1 MSFPSKQP
9 LCGGDPLASAVVSQ
23 AKDMSLLGLPS
34 SSISNVVTRG
44 NVLSFCSSADEIAA
58 SVSDKCRTASIV
70 SDISTA
76 PASSRAPSRMPS
88 ISSAC
93 NATVPDLLAPKSNA
107 SSPADSHD
115 GDKAT
120 DSALLTGQ
128 VGELPGQKQSTEGKA
143 GTSEQPDC
151 LEFATSLSFA
161 HFSPATGLPAE
172 SKTACTS
179 AAGQFPVHSGALSSG
194 GDLVEHNDETRH
206 CQEFAAQVPLE
217 KTDTEVP
224 SDSGSNAFRKPSV
237 SAPPGF
243 KGLESPMSC
252 RASSLS
258 TTTPEYC
265 GPEVGFGAHDE
276 GSCFF
281 SKDAVCSQRATPLE
295 GNAEPLVGLAKE
307 AAARSTSAVSGS
319 GSEQL
324 PSAAVQTL
332 QTDGTENLPQVK
344 ANRRST
350 SGGSEADRS
359 LEMMLMMLTPLLAP
373 ASKGGVHSRQE
384 RNSSPEARERR
395 GSLPAGAEASAL
407 VANAVVAAPFSTQT
421 LEAASRSAEVQPEG
435 SNFATSLNRPNL
447 FPVSIP
453 DTSASTD
460 GERAASAPGRADA
473 NSAGLCDSRRTTE
486 TCVVDSM
493 PSSDS
498 NEEKHRAGVASLG
511 QVSGG
516 SAPLLLP
523 PSGPQTGPVP
533 AELVSLHLEAADV
546 EKAAGLSPL
555 RQARSEWARK
565 ESAASS
571 EESASVPA
579 GQWSDPVSSTQQPC
593 LIVGGS
599 SVSGA
604 GLTASGSPA
613 VPSSL
618 SSSPELPELASPPLS
633 NASLRSPGAA
643 LPPPVPP
650 DLAAVELPAA
660 PVSDTL
666 YEDAASAEMRDS
678 VAIPHQLLVDLQLLL
693 LLLFEHACQL
703 LPPLK
708 RQDGG
713 QFYAWHVQRL
723 AAKAQVT
730 LFHYA
735 DLMAPLCTS
744 SLFSQGHKRA
754 EGVSGAAA
762 SDAADSARQAPM
774 QTEDEGGFPHETAAA
789 ALEALELCAQ
799 GRGNEKSAG
808 WSLLALLLLQ
818 GLPPNASIF
827 LSVSKCPVGRF
838 LKVVGSLERAYSL
851 YKMVQGNGGERRVSS
866 GVEQVVS
873 RGDSFLGPQ
882 AGLDSDGLFPARSA
896 GSLSSKAASASSSR
910 LVSPQGLS
918 GGKQNDPKEPSHAT
932 LSPSSGS
939 VSGQGFGV
947 SEAASLAGLSAS
959 FDLEEG
965 ALPSSQRRSGN
976 GESPSDSSV
985 AENAA
990 RTGFS
995 PQRVNP
1001 EKKVEAQME
1010 GDAAPAATF
1019 DQQGPCG
1026 ATTERETGAAGEEE
1040 ALATLLERQPLLQ
1053 SDFASEL
1060 FPGAVALKGANLK
1073 EDFYSNASSWQAALA
1088 SAFSSPLCGQDSANQ
1103 LARSGLPLPPADACA
1118 PGCEV
1123 ADSTGADRCCRDTA
1137 QAQESAGSC
1146 MPLFGHSRGS
1156 RRGQKDLSVP
1166 ADAVHFGTAPPALV
1180 QPAKKGA
1187 LGSGSGSRKSQKKLG
1202 SASTGSAASPASSLQ
1217 GTQEVRP
1224 CAGAVNAGVY
1234 SFEGSL
1240 SDPSSRLT
1248 PCGDLYLSAS
1258 VNKRRHPSVQAEIL
1272 KNCCTETLAER
1283 GTRLLDEVL
1292 QKLQNGGL
1300 QASQPSGS
1308 AKEERVAVSGGDGD
1322 RRTSESSRSSSQD
1335 EETNASSRR
1344 SRRSASDLAPSAA
1357 CVRTRGSD
1365 FFGGDGAG
1373 WWGSESALREPPAKC
1388 RRTLGGARAAAETP
1402 GNAVNGSCE
1411 EQLLTLLRNA
1421 TPTCAKGDLSLGLGV
1436 LSPGKGELLASA
1448 SDDGRLGGASA
1459 VSELIK
1465 KTALGSKAGGDLEFQ
1480 QTALAKAQ
1488 GATRLESKKAGQ
1500 FAGPLAGE
1508 QRVLLALNQAG
1519 GASKAFAPEN
1529 LEAAATAG
1537 EGRKKRGAASNSAG
1551 PAHAAPNGKTGTQ
1564 LPGLLLDRGTSSA
1577 FGNSAGV
1584 IKGENGRT
1592 ASRLPVGARVEAASN
1607 TAAAIAAAG
1616 QDETMRGVFFN
1627 RSLNRWVCTWSRNGK
1642 EYQRSWSAGKYGYE
1656 AARQL
1661 ARQCRLEKLL
1671 SGEAHTLQKG
1681 MAAVFKAPVGAAA
1694 FPASGPVVSGPQ
1706 TPPKETGRQTPQ
1718 PAKFPDSAS
1727 QAGPAERAEGWP
1739 HVQRL
1744 PQENVQE
1751 KELGCSGGADR
1762 GSATVETFESS
1773 PEQSASQ
1780 NSDVLSLDRCCR
1792 LLLEQELAVALG
1804 DVHALCA
1811 EASVAKGNEERK
1823 IKKVRDRGDEGL
1835 LSLMAM
1841 QPEGGVVARKNS
1853 PGKKS
1858 GPAAAAGGNRDF
1870 GQMVMLMNACVE
1882 RDHPC
1887 FEVSSGSSSSNSFP
1901 PGGPGD
1907 FTFAGNAGTQAEQ
1920 VCFHDLA

>member
-44 NVLSFCSSADEIAA
+44 NSLSFSSSADEMAS

-76 PASSRAPSRMPS
+76 PATSRAPSRMPS

-93 NATVPDLLAPKSNA
+93 NATLSGLVAPKSDA

-115 GDKAT
+115 GDKAK
-120 DSALLTGQ
+120 DAALLTGQ
-128 VGELPGQKQSTEGKA
+128 LGEL
-143 GTSEQPDC
+143 
-151 LEFATSLSFA
+151 
-161 HFSPATGLPAE
+161 
-172 SKTACTS
+172 
-179 AAGQFPVHSGALSSG
+179 PVHSGAPSSG
-194 GDLVEHNDETRH
+194 GDLVGQSDEIRH
-206 CQEFAAQVPLE
+206 CQEFPAHVSLE
-217 KTDTEVP
+217 KTEAEVP
-224 SDSGSNAFRKPSV
+224 SDSVSNAFRKTCG

-258 TTTPEYC
+258 TTTPECC
-265 GPEVGFGAHDE
+265 GPEVGFGTQDE

-281 SKDAVCSQRATPLE
+281 SNDPVCSQRAIPLA
-295 GNAEPLVGLAKE
+295 GNAEPLVGLVKE
-307 AAARSTSAVSGS
+307 AAARGTSAVSGS

-324 PSAAVQTL
+324 SSAAVQTL
-332 QTDGTENLPQVK
+332 QTEGAENLPQVH

-350 SGGSEADRS
+350 SGGSEADSS
-359 LEMMLMMLTPLLAP
+359 LEMMLMMLTPLVAP

-384 RNSSPEARERR
+384 MSSSPEVRERSA
-395 GSLPAGAEASAL
+395 SLPAGAEGSAL
-407 VANAVVAAPFSTQT
+407 VAKAVVATPFSTQT
-421 LEAASRSAEVQPEG
+421 LETSSRSAEVQPEG
-435 SNFATSLNRPNL
+435 SNFATPLNRPNW
-447 FPVSIP
+447 FPVSIA
-453 DTSASTD
+453 DTSASAD
-460 GERAASAPGRADA
+460 GDRAASAPGRAADA

-486 TCVVDSM
+486 TYVVDSLS
-493 PSSDS
+493 SSDS
-498 NEEKHRAGVASLG
+498 NEERHRAGVASLG

-516 SAPLLLP
+516 STSLLLP
-523 PSGPQTGPVP
+523 SNGPQAGTVP
-533 AELVSLHLEAADV
+533 AELMSVHSEVADV
-546 EKAAGLSPL
+546 EKVTGLSPL
-555 RQARSEWARK
+555 RQARGEWTRK
-565 ESAASS
+565 ESMASS
-571 EESASVPA
+571 EQSAAAPA
-579 GQWSDPVSSTQQPC
+579 GQWSDAVSLPQQASV
-593 LIVGGS
+593 IAGRS
-599 SVSGA
+599 SVSLSVA

-613 VPSSL
+613 APSSL
-618 SSSPELPELASPPLS
+618 SSSPELPEVASPPLS

-660 PVSDTL
+660 PVSDAL
-666 YEDAASAEMRDS
+666 FEEAASAETRGS

-708 RQDGG
+708 RQDEG

-723 AAKAQVT
+723 AAKAQAT

-744 SLFSQGHKRA
+744 SLFSQCQKKA
-754 EGVSGAAA
+754 EGPSAASA
-762 SDAADSARQAPM
+762 SDAADSAQQAPM
-774 QTEDEGGFPHETAAA
+774 QTEDDGGFPHETAAA
-789 ALEALELCAQ
+789 ALEVLELCAQ

-851 YKMVQGNGGERRVSS
+851 YKMVQGNGGERRVST

-873 RGDSFLGPQ
+873 GGDSFIGPL
-882 AGLDSDGLFPARSA
+882 AGLDSDGVFQA
-896 GSLSSKAASASSSR
+896 GGAGALSTKAASACSSR

-918 GGKQNDPKEPSHAT
+918 GGKQNGPHEPSHAT

-939 VSGQGFGV
+939 VSGQRFGV
-947 SEAASLAGLSAS
+947 SEAASLTGVSPS

-965 ALPSSQRRSGN
+965 ALLSSQRRTGN
-976 GESPSDSSV
+976 GESAADSAV
-985 AENAA
+985 TQNAA
-990 RTGFS
+990 RTYFS
-995 PQRVNP
+995 PQRVKP
-1001 EKKVEAQME
+1001 EKKVEAQTE
-1010 GDAAPAATF
+1010 GDAAPAVTF
-1019 DQQGPCG
+1019 DQGPRG
-1026 ATTERETGAAGEEE
+1026 APTERETGAAGGEE

-1060 FPGAVALKGANLK
+1060 FPGAVAVKGANHK

-1088 SAFSSPLCGQDSANQ
+1088 SAFSSPLCHQDSANQ
-1103 LARSGLPLPPADACA
+1103 LARSGFPLPPADACA
-1118 PGCEV
+1118 PGCGV
-1123 ADSTGADRCCRDTA
+1123 AESTGADRCCRDPA
-1137 QAQESAGSC
+1137 QTQELAGSC
-1146 MPLFGHSRGS
+1146 LPLFGHSRGS
-1156 RRGQKDLSVP
+1156 KRGQKDLSVP

-1217 GTQEVRP
+1217 GTQEGRS
-1224 CAGAVNAGVY
+1224 CAGGVNAGVY
-1234 SFEGSL
+1234 SFDSSL
-1240 SDPSSRLT
+1240 SDASSRLS

-1322 RRTSESSRSSSQD
+1322 RHMSESSRSSSQD
-1335 EETNASSRR
+1335 DETNASSRR
-1344 SRRSASDLAPSAA
+1344 SRRSASDLAPLAA
-1357 CVRTRGSD
+1357 CVQTRGSD
-1365 FFGGDGAG
+1365 IFSGDGTG

-1388 RRTLGGARAAAETP
+1388 RRTVGNARAAADTP

-1421 TPTCAKGDLSLGLGV
+1421 TPTCTKGDLSLGLGV
-1436 LSPGKGELLASA
+1436 LSPGKGEFLASA
-1448 SDDGRLGGASA
+1448 SDDSRLGGASA

-1480 QTALAKAQ
+1480 QTAVAKAQ
-1488 GATRLESKKAGQ
+1488 GATRLECKKTGQ

-1519 GASKAFAPEN
+1519 GASKAFAPES

-1551 PAHAAPNGKTGTQ
+1551 PAHAAPNGKAGTQ
-1564 LPGLLLDRGTSSA
+1564 LPGLLLDRGASGA
-1577 FGNSAGV
+1577 FGNSAGA
-1584 IKGENGRT
+1584 IKSENGRT
-1592 ASRLPVGARVEAASN
+1592 TNRLPVGARVEAASN

-1694 FPASGPVVSGPQ
+1694 FPASGLVVSGPQ
-1706 TPPKETGRQTPQ
+1706 SPPKETGRQTPQ

-1727 QAGPAERAEGWP
+1727 QAAPTERVEGRP
-1739 HVQRL
+1739 HLQRL
-1744 PQENVQE
+1744 PQESVQE
-1751 KELGCSGGADR
+1751 KEMSGSGGAER

-1823 IKKVRDRGDEGL
+1823 VKKVRDRGDEGL

-1841 QPEGGVVARKNS
+1841 QPEGGIVARKNS

-1858 GPAAAAGGNRDF
+1858 APTAAAGGNRDF

-1901 PGGPGD
+1901 AGGAGD
-1907 FTFAGNAGTQAEQ
+1907 FTFAGNSGTQAEQ
-1920 VCFHDLA
+1920 VCFHDLT